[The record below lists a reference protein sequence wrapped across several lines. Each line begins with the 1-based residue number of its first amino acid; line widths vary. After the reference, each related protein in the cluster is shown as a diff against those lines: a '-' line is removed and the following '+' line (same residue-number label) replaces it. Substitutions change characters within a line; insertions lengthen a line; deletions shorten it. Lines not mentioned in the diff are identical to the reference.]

1 MTGAKK
7 GKGEEEREREKVD
20 GGREGGRERSTFPSL
35 PNLLSLFPSFPLTMF
50 RRLSRR
56 LNNVYHFCDLFK
68 ETPVRSGF
76 TPKAKKK
83 CNYNLYAVSNIA
95 QSAAQ

>member
-1 MTGAKK
+1 MTGATK
-7 GKGEEEREREKVD
+7 GKREEEREREKVD
-20 GGREGGRERSTFPSL
+20 GGREMSPFPSL
-35 PNLLSLFPSFPLTMF
+35 PNLLSLFLSFPLTMF